1 MDEIKGNKSVIF
13 LILLLVWSWVIFINF
28 YMNKNKDK
36 EHATPPAPSPTAT
49 ATVEQSSQPAKVE
62 GNLPVIEKIEPNSGK
77 NTADTNVFIYGRNL
91 EKAISAKID
100 GRNLKEFH
108 WDTGKSAI
116 KATIQSGLQ
125 PGNYDV
131 VISTKEGIS
140 PVDAKSKFAYIDG
153 CGYIEHGMMRV
164 LDAFYFL
171 TIKLGHKEGSYGIA
185 IILLAV
191 VIKLL
196 LYYPTHM
203 QIKSMKDMQ
212 AVQPE
217 IKKLQEKYKDDPK
230 RAQVE
235 QWEFFKKHKI
245 NPFTGCLMLFIQ
257 FPILFGI
264 WKTITAYKFKFEAA
278 GFLWICPALGEK
290 YPQIFGSNLAT
301 PDVPL
306 LVLYG
311 ISMFLNQKLTVMD
324 PSAAKNQAFMNTFMP
339 VMFTF
344 MMWMWKI
351 PSALI
356 LYWLVFNVLSLIQQS
371 MIMKQPSKVLESLA
385 AEEAGKPVKSEKKKK
400 K

>member
-1 MDEIKGNKSVIF
+1 
-13 LILLLVWSWVIFINF
+13 
-28 YMNKNKDK
+28 MNKNKEK
-36 EHATPPAPSPTAT
+36 GQAPPPTPSPTAA
-49 ATVEQSSQPAKVE
+49 ATVEQPSQPVKLEGNLPA

-77 NTADTNVFIYGRNL
+77 NTADTNVFIYGKNL
-91 EKAISAKID
+91 EKTVSVKID
-100 GRNLKEFH
+100 GRAVREFH
-108 WDTGKSAI
+108 WDTGKNAI
-116 KATIQSGLQ
+116 KATIQAGLQ
-125 PGNYDV
+125 IGTYNI
-131 VISTKEGIS
+131 VISTKKGTS
-140 PVDAKSKFAYIDG
+140 AVDGKSKFAYQDG
-153 CGYIEHGMMRV
+153 CGYIEYWMMWA
-164 LDAFYFL
+164 LDAFYSL
-171 TIKLGHKEGSYGIA
+171 TIKLGYGYKEGSYGIA

-196 LYYPTHM
+196 LYYPTHL

-217 IKKLQEKYKDDPK
+217 LKKLQEKYKDDPK

-301 PDVPL
+301 PDIPL
-306 LVLYG
+306 LLLYG

-324 PSAAKNQAFMNTFMP
+324 PSTAKNQAFMNTFMP
-339 VMFTF
+339 IMFTF

-356 LYWLVFNVLSLIQQS
+356 LYWLVFNVLSLIQQA
-371 MIMKQPSKVLESLA
+371 MIMKQPSKVLESIA
-385 AEEAGKPVKSEKKKK
+385 AEEVGKPVKSEKKKK